1 MYSRLY
7 LTFLSRCTLH
17 LSNIMS
23 SNISVFTN
31 LITTYPAWTD
41 LSAFLTSPPGGRLRI
56 EASDPNYALIRYV
69 KGQSDLSIPHVRA
82 FRSVVWDKNLNRPV
96 CVTPFKS
103 YDGETMPTNQ
113 SDLTYEYFHDGVMIG
128 AFWDQYNNT
137 WRIHTRSTLDAKCR
151 YYSQTKTFAD
161 MFNEANPNAF
171 QALES
176 TTCYTFVLQHPE
188 NRIVCTVTAPKLICV
203 QEAVVQ
209 PDASIVI
216 KPISNT
222 WVSNVLPTTQA
233 PLDKLREMRDLTY
246 QGVVAKNNATG
257 ERWKIRTELY
267 NMVRQL
273 RGNSP
278 RRDYLWLSLWRQN
291 RLPEYLK
298 MYPEEQFH
306 ANAVVQK
313 WKNVTNSAF
322 HIYTDVFKARSMDRS
337 VIPAKFRPLV
347 YGLHNL
353 YRDTLKPANKSLDW
367 RATMDYM
374 NQRDIAQMLFVVN
387 WDVREAAKTSS
398 APVIP
403 LEPSPTVGTEITEP
417 TTVPTT
423 MDETTVDITPQ
434 TA

>member
-1 MYSRLY
+1 
-7 LTFLSRCTLH
+7 
-17 LSNIMS
+17 
-23 SNISVFTN
+23 
-31 LITTYPAWTD
+31 
-41 LSAFLTSPPGGRLRI
+41 
-56 EASDPNYALIRYV
+56 
-69 KGQSDLSIPHVRA
+69 
-82 FRSVVWDKNLNRPV
+82 
-96 CVTPFKS
+96 
-103 YDGETMPTNQ
+103 MPTNQ

-246 QGVVAKNNATG
+246 QGVIAKNNATG

>member
-1 MYSRLY
+1 
-7 LTFLSRCTLH
+7 
-17 LSNIMS
+17 MS
-23 SNISVFTN
+23 SNISAFAN
-31 LITTYPAWTD
+31 LITTYTTWTD

-56 EASDPNYALIRYV
+56 ESSDPNFALIRYV

-103 YDGETMPTNQ
+103 HDGETIPTNQ

-128 AFWDQYNNT
+128 AFWDTYNNI

-171 QALES
+171 HTLEQ

-188 NRIVCTVTAPKLICV
+188 NRIVCTVVAPKLLCV
-203 QEAVVQ
+203 QESVIQ
-209 PDASIVI
+209 PDATFII
-216 KPISNT
+216 KPISDRT
-222 WVSNVLPTTQA
+222 LPNVLPTEQA
-233 PLDKLREMRDLTY
+233 PLDKLNEMRDLTY
-246 QGVVAKNNATG
+246 QGIIAKNNVTG

-278 RRDYLWLSLWRQN
+278 RRDYLWLTLWRQN

-313 WKNVTNSAF
+313 WKNITNSAF
-322 HIYTDVFKARSMDRS
+322 HIYTDVFKARSMDRMA
-337 VIPAKFRPLV
+337 IPAKFRPLV

-367 RATMDYM
+367 RATMEYM

-387 WDVREAAKTSS
+387 WDVREAAKATN

-403 LEPSPTVGTEITEP
+403 LEPSSTVGTEITEP
-417 TTVPTT
+417 STIPMTI
-423 MDETTVDITPQ
+423 DETTVDITHQ